1 MPELMWCPNCKQPVA
16 PQKKKSN
23 KGTIFLLLV
32 LIGGAVFFFGGPI
45 GWIIAIG
52 LWAAAGFL
60 LIFGLVSEI
69 MAMTQKPT
77 CPICKADSLVK
88 EKPTSADTNSPE

>member
-1 MPELMWCPNCKQPVA
+1 MPDLMWYPNCKQPVA

-32 LIGGAVFFFGGPI
+32 IIGLAVFFFGGFV

-52 LWAAAGFL
+52 LWTAASIL
-60 LIFGLVSEI
+60 LVVGLISEI
-69 MAMTQKPT
+69 AVMAQKPT
-77 CPICKADSLVK
+77 CPICKVNSLLK
-88 EKPTSADTNSPE
+88 EKPEPVEQAL